1 MEPRRLCASP
11 RGSKVRQSELLGT
24 ERKVAVKLITEV
36 IKPFKLEDVRAA
48 LAELGVQGMTVG
60 EVKGFGRQR
69 GHTEI
74 YRGAEYAVTY
84 VPKVKL
90 EVVTGDALADK
101 AVDAIRRAAN
111 TGKIGD
117 GKIFVSPIEAAV
129 RIRTGETSEA
139 AL

>member
-1 MEPRRLCASP
+1 M
-11 RGSKVRQSELLGT
+11 
-24 ERKVAVKLITEV
+24 KLITVV
-36 IKPFKLEDVRAA
+36 IKPFKLEEVRAA
-48 LAELGVQGMTVG
+48 LADLGVQGMTVC

-74 YRGAEYAVTY
+74 YRGAEYAVMF

-90 EVVTGDALADK
+90 DVVVADELSDR
-101 AVDAIRRAAN
+101 AVDAIRRVAN

-117 GKIFVSPIEAAV
+117 GKIFVSPVEAAV

>member
-1 MEPRRLCASP
+1 M
-11 RGSKVRQSELLGT
+11 
-24 ERKVAVKLITEV
+24 LITAV

-48 LAELGVQGMTVG
+48 LAEPGVEGMTVG

-74 YRGAEYAVTY
+74 YPGAEYAVTY

-90 EVVTGDALADK
+90 EVVLADK

-117 GKIFVSPIEAAV
+117 GKIFVAPIEAAV
-129 RIRTGETSEA
+129 RIRTGETSEPRSDGGWRRQPGVRSPKPRGD
-139 AL
+139 

>member
-1 MEPRRLCASP
+1 M
-11 RGSKVRQSELLGT
+11 
-24 ERKVAVKLITEV
+24 KLITAV

-90 EVVTGDALADK
+90 EVVMADELADK